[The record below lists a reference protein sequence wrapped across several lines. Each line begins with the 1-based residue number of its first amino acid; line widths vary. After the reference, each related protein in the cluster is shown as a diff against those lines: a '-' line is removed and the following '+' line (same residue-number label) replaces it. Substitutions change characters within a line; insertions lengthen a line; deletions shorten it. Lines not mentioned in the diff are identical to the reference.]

1 MTREGD
7 PPLPWSCRLR
17 SAQAAEREPRWHKGG
32 PRIEARIQRVS
43 VEPQRQKGR
52 ARGRAAAAVVP
63 KAAARTSHGEG
74 RKPRGAQSCQGSGHP
89 GVRRSQQLGCSH
101 RKGALSIAPAV
112 PHSVARP
119 LGRLGL
125 ADGDDSVAGAIDA
138 GRGSPVGELVS
149 NRGEVCERG

>member
-43 VEPQRQKGR
+43 VEPRWQKGR

-74 RKPRGAQSCQGSGHP
+74 KKPRGAQSCQGSGHLW
-89 GVRRSQQLGCSH
+89 RETKS
-101 RKGALSIAPAV
+101 AA
-112 PHSVARP
+112 
-119 LGRLGL
+119 GL
-125 ADGDDSVAGAIDA
+125 
-138 GRGSPVGELVS
+138 
-149 NRGEVCERG
+149 